1 MNDLHDFIVSYP
13 SYSNENFSEI
23 MGRKLEFRE
32 LEGIESNKPNINEP
46 FFYNYQILV
55 SRWWSP
61 WTNNRIGLLR
71 WDPGS
76 GKTRGS
82 LAFSLMWSKN
92 SSHKKT
98 LILANSDII
107 YKAFD
112 DEIIDYNKYDPELK
126 GIIFK
131 QGTKRHGKTISQSKY
146 VMKQGFQRTS
156 IIKLMSSLNK
166 KLEDRNKRGLKPIE
180 LHDLIREIYSDYVII
195 IDEAHVVR
203 KSESKK
209 YKKTY
214 EDTIQFLD
222 AIRDICPIL
231 LMTATP
237 VVNTWEDVFSIIG
250 LLHNPEKRKQM
261 EKEVKQIDIITNPS
275 RFSEITDLVIKYSKG
290 LISDRKAESLVPAKV
305 PLPSPYS
312 QNSKST
318 IFTIYYSDNKQVKLS
333 DINLLPFFMSE
344 YQTKYT
350 SILEFKD
357 SNEENENIF
366 SSTLQSKKSNF
377 YGPLRLSYD
386 FAFPIRENGKEIKT
400 DSLVVYDTT
409 TKKYQPSNEATIVY
423 TIKDEDGS
431 EIDEEE
437 EIFKIKWLDANQ
449 SGDRYEMWKEIFHK
463 KEDVKFPSLD
473 SGLGKYS
480 IKYASLIWLLKY
492 HPDLQNKAG
501 FVHTLWVET
510 GTKLLAASLNSNN
523 WEQYTGD
530 TILSEPARDKYGNIK
545 YRFAI
550 LDGNVKRDAINKIIA
565 TFNSDANRYGDIL
578 RIFIGSRKSGVSIN
592 LINGRFFFELSSDFN
607 KSVRI
612 QSEGRVFRAKSLLWA
627 ESQGLPRNVFTADIV
642 ALPSIPYFDLNDP
655 EMDNYTK
662 EQLEQI
668 QPFVDAYNR
677 YHNDIGNGIIK
688 QENYISPVDD
698 SGISYNINPATYELR
713 MYGWAE
719 NKDEYGRKIM
729 AALKTASVENIIK
742 MSIDD
747 KQPIDS
753 RTFSLLYGKDKRKN
767 IKGNIMYN
775 IPNFWELELDPKNMD
790 IMRSVAELVS
800 DHKCINNRYGI
811 PKPLQSYSNVIT
823 TSLDLQLTSSLLSGG
838 SSMGDLSLIYQK
850 NLFLKD
856 SKVIYSKN
864 TYDRFMNI
872 LRNLPS
878 DRIDFYFQFSS
889 DDTLDCK
896 IIGLEFSLVLPTDMP
911 TEDKKLL
918 ESRKNLILSLYQD
931 YWTVYEDDKIVHSL
945 WYAIKSASQSSK
957 FGISTES
964 KLKTRFI
971 YYQTEKGKNIA
982 DNIWKYFPTQAI
994 ERVYHSYFIEKI
1006 QKKENIVKEN
1016 CIRKGLKS
1024 FVHFSLNNGTLLLR
1038 SVFDT
1043 DLRKQTQKQISLNN
1057 QNEDIDKILGM
1068 TWFQIQKKY
1077 GGNNQKFLNDV
1088 FSTCEK
1094 LNIMIIR

>member
-13 SYSNENFSEI
+13 SYDDENFSEI

-32 LEGIESNKPNINEP
+32 LEGMESNKPNTREP

-156 IIKLMSSLNK
+156 IIKLMSSLKK
-166 KLEDRNKRGLKPIE
+166 KLDDRNRRGLKPIE
-180 LHDLIREIYSDYVII
+180 LRDLIRELYSDYVII
-195 IDEAHVVR
+195 VDEAHVVR

-209 YKKTY
+209 YKITY
-214 EDTIQFLD
+214 EGTVEFLD
-222 AIRDICPIL
+222 AVRDICPIL

-237 VVNTWEDVFSIIG
+237 VVNTWEDIFSTLG
-250 LLHNPEKRKQM
+250 LLHDPVTRRQM
-261 EKEVKQIDIITNPS
+261 ENEVKEINVEKDPS

-290 LISDRKAESLVPAKV
+290 LVSDRKAESLVPDKI

-312 QNSKST
+312 RDGKST
-318 IFTIYYSDNKQVKLS
+318 KFTIYYADNTQVELS

-344 YQTKYT
+344 YQSAYT
-350 SILEFKD
+350 SKLEYKD
-357 SNEENENIF
+357 ISDLSEEEDVFF
-366 SSTLQSKKSNF
+366 SALGKKKSIF
-377 YGPLRLSYD
+377 YGPLRLAYD
-386 FAFPIRENGKEIKT
+386 FAFPINENGEEIKSDVLVIY
-400 DSLVVYDTT
+400 DST
-409 TKKYQPSNEATIVY
+409 TKKYQPSTQATILYRDDNGERV
-423 TIKDEDGS
+423 
-431 EIDEEE
+431 EEV
-437 EIFKIKWLDANQ
+437 FKIKWEDADQNE
-449 SGDRYEMWKEIFHK
+449 DRYAMWSSVFPNEKQ
-463 KEDVKFPSLD
+463 VKFPSLD

-480 IKYASLIWLLKY
+480 IKYANLIWLLKY
-492 HPDLQNKAG
+492 HPDLQEKAG
-501 FVHTLWVET
+501 FIHTLWVET
-510 GTKLLAASLNSNN
+510 GTKLLAASLNSNG

-530 TILSEPARDKYGNIK
+530 AILSESAKDKSGNIK

-550 LDGNVKRDAINKIIA
+550 LDGTVKRDSINKIIA
-565 TFNSDANRYGDIL
+565 TFNSDANRKGEIL
-578 RIFIGSRKSGVSIN
+578 RVIIGSRKSGISIN

-627 ESQGLPRNVFTADIV
+627 ESQGLPRNIVTADIV
-642 ALPSIPYFDLNDP
+642 ALPSIPYYSPND
-655 EMDNYTK
+655 EYEEEEEVNRY
-662 EQLEQI
+662 I
-668 QPFVDAYNR
+668 DAYNQ
-677 YHNDIGNGIIK
+677 YHDDI
-688 QENYISPVDD
+688 D
-698 SGISYNINPATYELR
+698 SGIIRQKNYITPVILGPNDTEISWNVNPATLEVRL
-713 MYGWAE
+713 YGYAE
-719 NKDEYGRKIM
+719 KKDEYGRKIM
-729 AALKTASVENIIK
+729 TALKTASIENIIK

-747 KQPIDS
+747 NQPIDS
-753 RTFSLLYGKDKRKN
+753 RTYSLLYGKDKREN
-767 IKGNIMYN
+767 IKGNIAYN
-775 IPNFWELELDPKNMD
+775 IPKYWELELDPKNMD

-800 DHKCINNRYGI
+800 DHKCVNNRYGM

-850 NLFLKD
+850 NLFLND
-856 SKVIYSKN
+856 SKVIYSKDS
-864 TYDRFMNI
+864 YSRFINV
-872 LRNLPS
+872 LKNSPS
-878 DRIDFYFQFSS
+878 DRIDFYFHFSAS
-889 DDTLDCK
+889 NAIDCK

-911 TEDKKLL
+911 LEDKKLL
-918 ESRKNLILSLYQD
+918 ELKKNMILSLYQD
-931 YWTVYEDDKIVHSL
+931 YWTVYEDDKIVHCI
-945 WYAIKSASQSSK
+945 WYVANTGSQSSK
-957 FGISTES
+957 FGISSDS

-971 YYQTEKGKNIA
+971 YYQTEKDKNVA
-982 DNIWKYFPTQAI
+982 DNIWKYFPTKAI

-1006 QKKENIVKEN
+1006 QKKENIIKDN
-1016 CIRKGLKS
+1016 CIRKGLKN
-1024 FVHFSLNNGTLLLR
+1024 FVHFSLGDSRLRLR

-1043 DLRKQTQKQISLNN
+1043 DLRKQTQDQISL
-1057 QNEDIDKILGM
+1057 QIPNEDIEKILGIS
-1068 TWFQIQKKY
+1068 WPQIQKKY
-1077 GGNNQKFLNDV
+1077 GNNDRKFLIDV
-1088 FSTCEK
+1088 FSICEK
-1094 LNIMIIR
+1094 ENIMIIR